1 MNDKNIIFLLK
12 GKTLLK
18 ELSLN
23 DEEYIAWLEIVLQD
37 KVKPAYP
44 FRTEPNAMIGHSP
57 YSNICDESEAKFKV
71 RTSYFLTSDI
81 ENGFDSSYDRVG
93 KYIYLSS
100 IDELFNYLNA
110 KNLKFDDFI
119 DSSMDDDDPL

>member
-1 MNDKNIIFLLK
+1 MNDKNIIVLLK

-23 DEEYIAWLEIVLQD
+23 DEEYRAWLEIVLQD

-57 YSNICDESEAKFKV
+57 YSNICDESKAKFKV

-81 ENGFDSSYDRVG
+81 ENGFDPSYDRVG

-110 KNLKFDDFI
+110 KNLKVDDFI
-119 DSSMDDDDPL
+119 DSSMDDDYPL